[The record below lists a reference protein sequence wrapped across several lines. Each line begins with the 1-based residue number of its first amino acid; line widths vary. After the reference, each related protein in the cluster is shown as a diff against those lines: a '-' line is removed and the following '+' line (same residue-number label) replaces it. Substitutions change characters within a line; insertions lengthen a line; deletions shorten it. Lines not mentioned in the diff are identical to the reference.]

1 MLIDYVKKQLGD
13 KGQALGVGLSIPV
26 PALVQ
31 LLKQYEQ
38 GVTTGSQITWAGTAY
53 NTSDDLDEL
62 PFHPETA
69 RP

>member
-1 MLIDYVKKQLGD
+1 M
-13 KGQALGVGLSIPV
+13 GVGLSIPV